1 MKWVTRQ
8 RPKID
13 RVACPW
19 LIKRFVDCDAEFL
32 YVPAD
37 EVMETA
43 ERESAIPFDVP
54 NVELGHH
61 GSECSF
67 DAIIRKY
74 DLNDAALDR
83 LALIVRGADTP
94 AKELTP
100 ESRGLEAIA
109 EGFRLTF
116 QDDHQLLEREL
127 SVYDAL
133 YAYCKEHSSAPAPT
147 AAKADADTAT
157 QENDFKKNWKNIA
170 SSFLKVGVAY
180 GQMWAVMQ
188 TELQEKQQWVS
199 KERFVEALSLVNM
212 LPGAPGPQLAII
224 LGHARGGTWGG
235 VLAGLCLVL
244 PAFFILLALTIA
256 YASLGYTP
264 VGRGALYGIAPV
276 VLGVFAVATYRLG
289 KSAVRSVRHAAV
301 AAAAVAALIWSDLG
315 IATILLLA
323 GGTGLLLFHSRKVG
337 AAVLVALGALLGI
350 LRLASSFTPAM
361 VTTAQ
366 VAAPE
371 ANAANVGLFFFK
383 VGTLIF
389 GGGLSMVAFIQ
400 EQVVGQFHWLTPQE
414 FIDGLALGQLTPGPI
429 LMVAAYVGYKA
440 AGLAGAAL
448 ATAAIFLP
456 AFLMMLALLPVL
468 DRVRTLTWT
477 KAALQGIGAA
487 LIGVIG
493 VALTQMA
500 PYALPDVFALGLF
513 IATAVALSSLRVSAV
528 KLMIGGAVFG
538 LLWSRLS
545 LF

>member
-1 MKWVTRQ
+1 MKWVTRE

-19 LIKRFVDCDAEFL
+19 LIKRFVDSDAEFL

-54 NVELGHH
+54 DVELGHH

-67 DAIIRKY
+67 DAIIKKY
-74 DLNDAALDR
+74 DLNDAALER

-94 AKELTP
+94 AKELAP

-109 EGFRLTF
+109 EGFRIAF
-116 QDDHQLLEREL
+116 QDDYQLLEREL

-133 YAYCKEHSSAPAPT
+133 YAYCKEHPPAPAPT
-147 AAKADADTAT
+147 TAKADTEAPAR
-157 QENDFKKNWKNIA
+157 ESDFKKNWKNIA

-212 LPGAPGPQLAII
+212 LPGAPGPQLAMI

-235 VLAGLCLVL
+235 LLAGLCLVL
-244 PAFFILLALTIA
+244 PAFFILLAMTIA

-264 VGRGALYGIAPV
+264 VGRGALYGVAPV
-276 VLGVFAVATYRLG
+276 VMGIFAVATYRLG
-289 KSAVRSVRHAAV
+289 KSAVRGVRHIAI
-301 AAAAVAALIWSDLG
+301 AAAAVAALIWTDLG
-315 IATILLLA
+315 IAAILLLA

-337 AAVLVALGALLGI
+337 AAVLFALGALLGI
-350 LRLASSFTPAM
+350 LRLTSFTPLIL
-361 VTTAQ
+361 TTAQ

-383 VGTLIF
+383 VGALIF

-400 EQVVGQFHWLTPQE
+400 QQVVGQFHWLTPQE

-440 AGLAGAAL
+440 AGLVGATL
-448 ATAAIFLP
+448 AAAAIFLP

-493 VALTQMA
+493 LALAQMA
-500 PYALPDVFALGLF
+500 PHALPDVFALAIF
-513 IATAVALSSLRVSAV
+513 IATAVALLLWRVGAI

-538 LLWSRLS
+538 LLWSRLP